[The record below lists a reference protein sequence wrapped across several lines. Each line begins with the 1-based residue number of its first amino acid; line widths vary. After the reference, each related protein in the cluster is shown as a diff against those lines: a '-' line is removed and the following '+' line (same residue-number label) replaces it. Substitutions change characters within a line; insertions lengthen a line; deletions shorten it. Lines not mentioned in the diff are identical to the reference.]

1 MRKWERDEPFCH
13 RRRLCL
19 RVPVFVIAEVETL
32 VVGMEGCI
40 EEQPHQPEMPHSL
53 ETAIRGHDMSGNDGE
68 AAAAHFLT
76 EKIVFSVECL
86 FVKPTEFVETRP
98 VEKHEHSRAEWLVQP

>member
-1 MRKWERDEPFCH
+1 
-13 RRRLCL
+13 
-19 RVPVFVIAEVETL
+19 
-32 VVGMEGCI
+32 MEGCI
-40 EEQPHQPEMPHSL
+40 EEQPHQPEMAHSL

-76 EKIVFSVECL
+76 EKIVFRVECL

-98 VEKHEHSRAEWLVQP
+98 VEKHEHSRAEWLVQPCKAVPQHAATIEWLMPTRCILALNT